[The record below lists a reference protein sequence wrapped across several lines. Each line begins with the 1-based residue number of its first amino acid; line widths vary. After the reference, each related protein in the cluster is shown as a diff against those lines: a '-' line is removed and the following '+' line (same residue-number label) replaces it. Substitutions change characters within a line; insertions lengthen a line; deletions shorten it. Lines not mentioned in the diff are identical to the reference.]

1 MLVIG
6 GAALVSCTKN
16 QDDLLPTTETATTTN
31 ALQKVKV
38 ENGYLVFED
47 LAHYDAVATQVIAMT
62 ETQRQLWEK
71 QLSFK
76 SYYTLYNEATAAYS
90 DAATEEET
98 QAVLTQNQDV
108 MTLDADQTPER
119 TLRYGS
125 LGLLFNRAGI
135 VKIGNQLKQCT
146 PDDKQVLV
154 FDGDLNTL
162 AAARAAGRT
171 NVAANVYVFDIKRA
185 STAIDERSPNLIEN
199 TTYMGGYSDC
209 IGRKKL
215 RGNIDCFTDIS
226 GQTAGSTNIL
236 VKTLAEFHLN
246 GWRQAQMSGGSK
258 WATYSSIMN
267 ANGSFSTAG
276 NSAAPV
282 IPSTNINYIA
292 QTSQINLY
300 WQTGWIPGTTVNYPS
315 VWFYTANINC
325 SLTNQTPYAPFSC
338 SSENYWVH
346 QINETLNCPVT
357 L

>member
-98 QAVLTQNQDV
+98 QAVLTQNQDI

-125 LGLLFNRAGI
+125 LGLLFNRSGI
-135 VKIGNQLKQCT
+135 VKIGNYLKQCT
-146 PDDKQVLV
+146 PNDKQVLV

-171 NVAANVYVFDIKRA
+171 NVAANVYVFDVQRA
-185 STAIDERSPNLIEN
+185 STAIDERSPNLLQCEN
-199 TTYMGGYSDC
+199 WMGGSADC
-209 IGRKKL
+209 LKRKKL
-215 RGNIDCFTDIS
+215 RGNIDCFLDAS
-226 GQTAGSTNIL
+226 AQQAGGSSL
-236 VKTLAEFHLN
+236 VFKTLAELHANAWYQKNL
-246 GWRQAQMSGGSK
+246 SGSNK
-258 WATYSSIMN
+258 WADYDTNMRV
-267 ANGSFSTAG
+267 NGSFSTTG
-276 NSAAPV
+276 TSAAPV
-282 IPSTNINYIA
+282 IPSTSFDYTTPNYENHID
-292 QTSQINLY
+292 LY
-300 WQTGWIPGTTVNYPS
+300 WQTAWISGMWSNYPTVWLYTVNANYRMTNLAAFTCS
-315 VWFYTANINC
+315 GITSGANIP
-325 SLTNQTPYAPFSC
+325 LTCNITQ
-338 SSENYWVH
+338 
-346 QINETLNCPVT
+346 
-357 L
+357 